1 MKIKKVLSLVLAL
14 SMSAVIFTGCSVK
27 KTDNSE
33 NVEDAKVVASADDL
47 PGAKIGVQ
55 LGTTGDIYAS
65 EFEEKG

>member
-1 MKIKKVLSLVLAL
+1 
-14 SMSAVIFTGCSVK
+14 MSAVIFTGCSVQ